1 MKQFRITTEH
11 LNQDT
16 SEDAYLSPDDPIQE
30 LKIVQYLAGL
40 GAEARLTEYRAKQN
54 KINTSENISI
64 TGSEKRRIEREQN
77 IQPGTPEWFKLWFSL
92 PYLTGENSSESK

>member
-16 SEDAYLSPDDPIQE
+16 SNDAYLSPDDPIQE

-40 GAEARLTEYRAKQN
+40 GAEARLTEYRASQN

-92 PYLTGENSSESK
+92 PYLTGENSNESK